1 MSTVFPEKIAIIQ
14 KTAPQEHKV
23 VNAKVRKKGVY
34 HINHINNFHAR
45 FKAYMSGYKGV
56 ATKYLNNYV
65 GLFVWMENYRQ
76 AARGEEVEAT
86 STVLEFGSYTPTRS
100 FSTWEH
106 EPALAPVA

>member
-1 MSTVFPEKIAIIQ
+1 MIERTRPRTARIGVFG
-14 KTAPQEHKV
+14 V
-23 VNAKVRKKGVY
+23 GLNAYWGQFPGLLD
-34 HINHINNFHAR
+34 NLMGFHAR